1 MEKGANGTDS
11 RFSSALKKE
20 KVYVV
25 TLSNEGGRN
34 AFKTS
39 GAERTLESVSSSDA
53 EVQVRAPCTVRDS
66 DQSVSVVRRERTGAI
81 TMRTRRSGCLRLR
94 RGSRCVIG

>member
-1 MEKGANGTDS
+1 MGCFAQVEKGANGTDS

-20 KVYVV
+20 KVYVIS
-25 TLSNEGGRN
+25 LSNEGGRN

-53 EVQVRAPCTVRDS
+53 AVQVRASLRWIP
-66 DQSVSVVRRERTGAI
+66 QSHVH
-81 TMRTRRSGCLRLR
+81 SGHHHPGPEPDAPVALRL
-94 RGSRCVIG
+94 VLLLPQ

>member
-1 MEKGANGTDS
+1 MYEKAPGSTRSRNDFPFPPRWSLQVEKGANGTDS

-20 KVYVV
+20 KVYVIS
-25 TLSNEGGRN
+25 LSNEGGRN

-53 EVQVRAPCTVRDS
+53 EVQVRAPCTV
-66 DQSVSVVRRERTGAI
+66 TGDGSA
-81 TMRTRRSGCLRLR
+81 TRAHPCAR
-94 RGSRCVIG
+94 